1 MSIGREIEDIARD
14 LIKHQHDHPPVR
26 DLNREFDRKLTLTDR
41 IASDFARLVGS
52 WVFVLA
58 QLGLMLLWVLLNA
71 IGVLRHWDPYPF
83 MFLNFIFS
91 LEAAIW
97 VSVVLMSLNSLAD
110 RDRLRAQNE
119 YELNVKAEE
128 ELKAL
133 MNHLMHQDE
142 ILLQIVNRLDRGD
155 REMKRLARRLEQA
168 LEPSSEATR
177 PQPPQHAPPQPPPA
191 LAGSPPPTPAPSPAQ
206 PERPLG
212 LPRIP

>member
-26 DLNREFDRKLTLTDR
+26 DLNREVDRKLTFADQV
-41 IASDFARLVGS
+41 ADDFARLVGS
-52 WVFVLA
+52 WYFVLA
-58 QLGLMLLWVLLNA
+58 QAGIMVLWVGLNA
-71 IGVLRHWDPYPF
+71 FNLIHPWDKYPF
-83 MFLNFIFS
+83 LFLNFILS

-97 VSVVLMSLNSLAD
+97 VSVVLMAVNRLAD
-110 RDRLRAQNE
+110 RDRLRAQHE

-155 REMKRLARRLEQA
+155 RELKRLARHLEQA
-168 LEPSSEATR
+168 IESST
-177 PQPPQHAPPQPPPA
+177 Q
-191 LAGSPPPTPAPSPAQ
+191 PPTPRPAGA
-206 PERPLG
+206 ERPPIS
-212 LPRIP
+212 LPAP

>member
-26 DLNREFDRKLTLTDR
+26 DLNREAERKLTFADR
-41 IASDFARLVGS
+41 VADDFARLVGS

-58 QLGLMLLWVLLNA
+58 QVGIMVLWVGLNA
-71 IGVLRHWDPYPF
+71 LNLIRPWDRYPF
-83 MFLNFIFS
+83 LFLNFILS
-91 LEAAIW
+91 LEAAVW
-97 VSVVLMSLNSLAD
+97 VSVVLMAVNRLAD
-110 RDRLRAQNE
+110 RDRMRAQHD

-155 REMKRLARRLEQA
+155 RELKRLARHLEQVI
-168 LEPSSEATR
+168 ETST
-177 PQPPQHAPPQPPPA
+177 QPPAPRQSGAERPPIS
-191 LAGSPPPTPAPSPAQ
+191 LPAP
-206 PERPLG
+206 
-212 LPRIP
+212 